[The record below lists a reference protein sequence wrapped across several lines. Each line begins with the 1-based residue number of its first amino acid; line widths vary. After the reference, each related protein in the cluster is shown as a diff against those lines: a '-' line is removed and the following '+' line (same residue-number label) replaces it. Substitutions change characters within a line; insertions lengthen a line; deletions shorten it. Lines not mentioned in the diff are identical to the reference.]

1 VVIAGADT
9 WGGGGGGPPAPPP
22 KNGKKNILG
31 GKNGVFSNKNPQ
43 KKLKGPPPFIS
54 QIDVKICILMR
65 DSFVPLNPMF
75 SRDFKS
81 SCQANESKI
90 CFINNNPDDL
100 FNITAMIGSI

>member
-1 VVIAGADT
+1 
-9 WGGGGGGPPAPPP
+9 
-22 KNGKKNILG
+22 
-31 GKNGVFSNKNPQ
+31 
-43 KKLKGPPPFIS
+43 
-54 QIDVKICILMR
+54 MR

-81 SCQANESKI
+81 SCQANESKN